1 MQCPAEDITQCRCTI
16 DPYKIVHGTDATF
29 YPKAMCFRVGRNLYT
44 IRLFC
49 NYITSHMAEAMIKK
63 QNCTREIFI
72 RDCTHFTNIRTG
84 LPYPMMAG
92 VCFPSR
98 RASSVYIWRIQ
109 RAMRRFLTLTRKWE
123 GRALAVMMA
132 LHSRLGGQ
140 SCLNHLPDDVLQAIV
155 QRSG

>member
-1 MQCPAEDITQCRCTI
+1 M
-16 DPYKIVHGTDATF
+16 
-29 YPKAMCFRVGRNLYT
+29 
-44 IRLFC
+44 
-49 NYITSHMAEAMIKK
+49 
-63 QNCTREIFI
+63 
-72 RDCTHFTNIRTG
+72 HFTNIRTG
-84 LPYPMMAG
+84 LPFPMMAG